1 MGMVTFYTSASL
13 LKSRHI
19 LANLVVKSGCTL
31 ILDAE
36 SEVLF
41 DKNVD
46 VQIGGSIETV
56 GKY

>member
-1 MGMVTFYTSASL
+1 MVTFYTSASL

-19 LANLVVKSGCTL
+19 LANLVVKPGCTL